1 MEIEKVKERLDELS
15 RLKFNLNMIDRW
27 TDEDRKMLRKID
39 AEKERIKKSV
49 KSRIRELNRQE
60 GSILFNVARLTAD
73 ELVEVQK
80 IKTER
85 EELTRILEEKF

>member
-15 RLKFNLNMIDRW
+15 RLKFSLNMIDRW

-39 AEKERIKKSV
+39 AEKEKIKKSV

-73 ELVEVQK
+73 KLVEVQK

-85 EELTRILEEKF
+85 EELTKILEEKF